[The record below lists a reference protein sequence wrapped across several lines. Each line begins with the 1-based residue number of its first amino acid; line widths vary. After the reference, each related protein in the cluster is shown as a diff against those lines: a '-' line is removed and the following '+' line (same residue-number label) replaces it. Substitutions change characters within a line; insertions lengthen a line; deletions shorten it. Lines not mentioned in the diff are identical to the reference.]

1 MMARRSVTTNNR
13 GNMRH
18 GLISLLTVVVIIS
31 LATIAVL
38 TVATGR
44 AMGALSERQANMT
57 AEGYVDEIAAQTMLA
72 EVDDE
77 LQAAREEGTSNAK
90 ALARRIEDKANLM
103 LAEACPEGITATYSV
118 EDTVLTCTFVSPSGR
133 RLQTGVSIND
143 GATYDIV
150 SWKLT
155 AAPQD
160 EDNGDTL
167 WTGPT
172 DGE

>member
-1 MMARRSVTTNNR
+1 MARRSVTTNNR

-38 TVATGR
+38 TVATGH

-57 AEGYVDEIAAQTMLA
+57 VESYKDEIAAQTMLA

-77 LQAAREEGTSNAK
+77 LLAARKDGTSGA
-90 ALARRIEDKANLM
+90 ASIMARIESKANLM
-103 LAEACPEGITATYSV
+103 LAQACPEGITATYDI
-118 EDTVLTCTFVSPSGR
+118 EGTVLTCTFISENGR
-133 RLQTGVSIND
+133 RLQTGVSIGD
-143 GATYDIV
+143 DATYDIV

-155 AAPQD
+155 AAPQE